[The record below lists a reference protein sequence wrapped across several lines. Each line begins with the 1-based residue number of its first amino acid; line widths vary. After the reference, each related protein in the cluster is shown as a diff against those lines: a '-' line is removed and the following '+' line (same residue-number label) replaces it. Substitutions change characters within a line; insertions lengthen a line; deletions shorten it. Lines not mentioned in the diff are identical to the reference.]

1 MDFLKNFVYNFHNV
15 SLNSLKEFENIVQEK
30 SFKKGHNLVKIG
42 EISKNFYIL
51 KEGII
56 RSFLVDEKGKEH
68 TRTLYTPP
76 STSGNLSSL
85 ISKQPS
91 ILIYECLTDC
101 EVLECNYE
109 SFYNLSSKYH
119 DLAIFQ
125 YKALEF
131 IYIREESRILEL
143 SMLNATERYQ
153 LLLEKSP
160 GIDQKIN
167 QYHIA
172 SYLNITPV
180 QLSRVKK
187 NMLLS

>member
-1 MDFLKNFVYNFHNV
+1 MDFLKKFVFNFHDV
-15 SLNSLKEFENIVQEK
+15 SNGSLKEFENIIRDK
-30 SFKKGHNLVKIG
+30 SFKKGHNLVKVG
-42 EISKNFYIL
+42 EISRNFYIL
-51 KEGII
+51 KKGII
-56 RSFLVDEKGKEH
+56 RSYLIDEKGKEH

-91 ILIYECLTDC
+91 ILVYECLTDC
-101 EVLECNYE
+101 ELLECNYE
-109 SFYNLSSKYH
+109 EFYKLSSNYH
-119 DLAIFQ
+119 DLAIFH
-125 YKALEF
+125 YKALEH

-153 LLLEKSP
+153 LLLKKSP
-160 GIDQKIN
+160 GIDQVIN

-180 QLSRVKK
+180 QLSRVRKGLLK
-187 NMLLS
+187 N

>member
-1 MDFLKNFVYNFHNV
+1 MDFLKNFVFNFHTV
-15 SLNSLKEFENIVQEK
+15 STNSLKEFENIVREK
-30 SFKKGHNLVKIG
+30 SFKKGHNLVKLG
-42 EISKNFYIL
+42 EVSKNFYIL
-51 KEGII
+51 KKGII
-56 RSFLVDEKGKEH
+56 RSFLIDDKGKEH

-91 ILIYECLTDC
+91 ILVYECLTDC
-101 EVLECNYE
+101 ELLECNYE
-109 SFYNLSSKYH
+109 EFYKLSSHHH
-119 DLAIFQ
+119 DLSIFQ
-125 YKALEF
+125 YKALER

-153 LLLEKSP
+153 LLLKKSP
-160 GIDQKIN
+160 GIDQVIN

-187 NMLLS
+187 GLLKN

>member
-1 MDFLKNFVYNFHNV
+1 MDFLKNFVFNIHNV
-15 SLNSLKEFENIVQEK
+15 SLNSLKEFENIVQKK
-30 SFKKGHNLVKIG
+30 SYKKGHNLVKIG

-51 KEGII
+51 KKGII

-109 SFYNLSSKYH
+109 SFYKLSSKHH
-119 DLAIFQ
+119 DLSIFQ

-187 NMLLS
+187 NMLHS

>member
-1 MDFLKNFVYNFHNV
+1 MDFLKNFVYNFHQV
-15 SLNSLKEFENIVQEK
+15 SNPSLKEFEHIVTEK
-30 SFKKGHNLVKIG
+30 SFKKGHTLVKIG

-56 RSFLVDEKGKEH
+56 RSFLVDDKGKEH

-85 ISKQPS
+85 ISKKPS

-101 EVLECNYE
+101 NVLECNYE
-109 SFYNLSSKYH
+109 QFYQLSSKYH

-153 LLLEKSP
+153 LLLKTSP

-187 NMLLS
+187 GLLKN